1 MVYVEVGDFC
11 ASLSHPAS
19 LLNCLIV
26 GIVLQLIVLM
36 SQLFIRAAC
45 KGNPTSLFLVLIPLV
60 SFS

>member
-26 GIVLQLIVLM
+26 GSSFAADSFNVLAIH
-36 SQLFIRAAC
+36 
-45 KGNPTSLFLVLIPLV
+45 
-60 SFS
+60 